1 MSARTL
7 IIEATEQT
15 PKISF
20 DSEHGNFSI
29 VGKSLP
35 ESGESFYQPILAWLD
50 KGLDKSATIL
60 NFEFSL
66 PQLNLSSSKMLLFI
80 LYKLKEQKEAGKQVS
95 IWWYH
100 GDENS
105 DILEV
110 GEDYEF
116 MVDIPFRFKT
126 GHLNLANKELIVL

>member
-1 MSARTL
+1 MSIRTL
-7 IIEATEQT
+7 VIEATEQT
-15 PKISF
+15 PKVSF
-20 DSEHGNFSI
+20 YPEHGNFSI

-35 ESGESFYQPILAWLD
+35 ESGESFYQPVLEWLD
-50 KGLDKSATIL
+50 KGLEKSANIL

-66 PQLNLSSSKMLLFI
+66 EQLNLSSSKMLLFI

-95 IWWYH
+95 VWWYH

-126 GHLNLANKELIVL
+126 GYLNLSHRELFVA